1 MTPLSRERLLW
12 AVALATPGTMTE
24 STYRPLIEQAFENR
38 ELLKKSEHKAAVEWA
53 IGALD
58 QGEIRV
64 ASQVSPG
71 EWTTHAWVK
80 QAVLLYFGVTTM
92 EELSAG
98 PMNFYDKLPIK
109 KNLKEAGV
117 RVVPPGT
124 VRYGA
129 HMEPGT
135 VLMPGYVNIGAY
147 VAEGTMVDTWA
158 TVGSCAQ
165 IGKNCHLSGGVGIG
179 GVLEPPSAQP
189 VIIEDGCFIGS
200 RVIIVEGF
208 MIESEAVIGAGV
220 TLTSSTAV
228 IDVTGPEP
236 KELRGR
242 IPARSVVIPGMRKKK
257 FPAGE
262 FMIPAAFIIGQRK
275 ERTDK
280 KTSLNAALRDFNV
293 AV

>member
-98 PMNFYDKLPIK
+98 PMNFYDKFA
-109 KNLKEAGV
+109 LKMF
-117 RVVPPGT
+117 
-124 VRYGA
+124 Y
-129 HMEPGT
+129 
-135 VLMPGYVNIGAY
+135 
-147 VAEGTMVDTWA
+147 
-158 TVGSCAQ
+158 
-165 IGKNCHLSGGVGIG
+165 
-179 GVLEPPSAQP
+179 
-189 VIIEDGCFIGS
+189 
-200 RVIIVEGF
+200 
-208 MIESEAVIGAGV
+208 
-220 TLTSSTAV
+220 
-228 IDVTGPEP
+228 
-236 KELRGR
+236 
-242 IPARSVVIPGMRKKK
+242 
-257 FPAGE
+257 
-262 FMIPAAFIIGQRK
+262 
-275 ERTDK
+275 
-280 KTSLNAALRDFNV
+280 
-293 AV
+293 